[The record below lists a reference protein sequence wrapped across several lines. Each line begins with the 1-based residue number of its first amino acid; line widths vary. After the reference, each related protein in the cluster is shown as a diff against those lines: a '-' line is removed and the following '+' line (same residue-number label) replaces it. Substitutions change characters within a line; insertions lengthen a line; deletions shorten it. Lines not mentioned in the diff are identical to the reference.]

1 MVVGLGGLRRL
12 RRLHTFIPIGRCG
25 LYPGLFV
32 MERLAVVP
40 NLPFDIAGIDDGFRV
55 ATVDHP
61 ARQRDR
67 SYVEYRMVIPQ
78 KFIIAA
84 AEL

>member
-1 MVVGLGGLRRL
+1 
-12 RRLHTFIPIGRCG
+12 
-25 LYPGLFV
+25 

-84 AEL
+84 ADL